1 MTSFL
6 SNKYL
11 LFAVR
16 LILGAL
22 FIYSA
27 LTKIT
32 DLDYFAK
39 SLYNYRLLPES
50 SLNFFALIIPWLELI
65 IGFLL
70 IAGIYVRESALIG
83 TVLMAVFIAAV
94 AIALARGLDI
104 ECGCFGTRDG
114 SKVGILKIIEDVL
127 ILLGFV
133 WLSVFGSDFLALTKS
148 KKMNADNPNAPF

>member
-1 MTSFL
+1 MTAFL

-27 LTKIT
+27 VTKIS

-39 SLYNYRLLPES
+39 SLYNYRLLPED

-65 IGFLL
+65 IGVLL
-70 IAGIYVRESALIG
+70 VAGIYVRESALLG
-83 TVLMAVFIAAV
+83 TILMIVFIGAV

-133 WLSVFGSDFLALTKS
+133 WLSVLGSDFLALTKS
-148 KKMNADNPNAPF
+148 KKMNADNTNLPF

>member
-1 MTSFL
+1 MTAFL

-27 LTKIT
+27 ATKIT

-50 SLNFFALIIPWLELI
+50 SLNFFALIIPWLEMI
-65 IGFLL
+65 IGIMLV
-70 IAGIYVRESALIG
+70 AGIYVRESALLG
-83 TVLMAVFIAAV
+83 TVLMIVFIGAV
-94 AIALARGLDI
+94 GIALSRGLDI

-114 SKVGILKIIEDVL
+114 SRVGILKIVEDL
-127 ILLGFV
+127 FILLGFV

-148 KKMNADNPNAPF
+148 KNNDVENNKLPY

>member
-1 MTSFL
+1 MTTFL

-27 LTKIT
+27 VTKIT

-39 SLYNYRLLPES
+39 SLYNYRLLPED

-65 IGFLL
+65 IGVLL

-83 TVLMAVFIAAV
+83 TVLMIVFIAAV
-94 AIALARGLDI
+94 AIAVARGLDI

-148 KKMNADNPNAPF
+148 KKTADNPNVPF